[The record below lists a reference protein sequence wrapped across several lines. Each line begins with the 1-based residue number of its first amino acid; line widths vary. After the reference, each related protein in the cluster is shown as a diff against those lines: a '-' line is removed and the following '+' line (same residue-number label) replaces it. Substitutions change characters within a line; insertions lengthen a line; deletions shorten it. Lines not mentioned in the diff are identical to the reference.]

1 MEGLKCKALGSTA
14 ILGLKSKSIGSE
26 KSKSEG
32 NSCFSF
38 MVAGGHVEKSGEAE
52 AVEVSECSALEMV

>member
-14 ILGLKSKSIGSE
+14 ILGLKSKSIGRE

-32 NSCFSF
+32 KSCFSF
-38 MVAGGHVEKSGEAE
+38 MVVGGHVEKSAEAE
-52 AVEVSECSALEMV
+52 AVEASECSALEMV